1 MGLLEKKKLAETS
14 QYHYRLPL
22 PQFVYVTAELCSN
35 VKAARLLKFP
45 CLSAECGTDRQA
57 ETNMREKTNTE
68 GMQET
73 KIKAHSKNEERN
85 KNKQYDKQRKETMV
99 NNTSD

>member
-1 MGLLEKKKLAETS
+1 
-14 QYHYRLPL
+14 
-22 PQFVYVTAELCSN
+22 
-35 VKAARLLKFP
+35 
-45 CLSAECGTDRQA
+45 
-57 ETNMREKTNTE
+57 
-68 GMQET
+68 MQET